1 VGELRP
7 NSNLADA
14 WADGGHRLRVV
25 RIQSVLHLP
34 QLKAAA
40 APCICGKGADVATRR
55 PEPGERLVR
64 HVVLYKFLYKV
75 SNRRR
80 RAVGI
85 GFPGVPVLARGTCPR
100 NARRRGS
107 AKLAGWRRP
116 TVINNSR
123 SWAGGALQ

>member
-1 VGELRP
+1 M
-7 NSNLADA
+7 
-14 WADGGHRLRVV
+14 
-25 RIQSVLHLP
+25 LHLP

-64 HVVLYKFLYKV
+64 HIVYKFLYKV

-80 RAVGI
+80 RAVDQIAGRPRF
-85 GFPGVPVLARGTCPR
+85 GPGHLSKERAAAWV
-100 NARRRGS
+100 